1 LTVAARHVLFF
12 FFDNNDLQ
20 RIKLLQR
27 LPDRVHWIP
36 PLRLSVAVCWLFVV
50 VVQQKNEASTALN
63 IPQAPHRPPRLRVS
77 AVKKGPEAMK
87 PAKRPPTCA

>member
-1 LTVAARHVLFF
+1 MFFFF

-50 VVQQKNEASTALN
+50 VVVQQK
-63 IPQAPHRPPRLRVS
+63 
-77 AVKKGPEAMK
+77 K
-87 PAKRPPTCA
+87 